1 MAKARKDKRGY
12 ALRTGETQRKDGRY
26 VYTYTNKYGQR
37 KSIYAKTLPEL
48 RQKERKSIRD
58 REDGL
63 DPDAADRITLNEMF
77 DKYYSQKY
85 DLKDST
91 KMNYKYMYDHF
102 VRDTF
107 GKRIISK
114 IKYSDVKEF
123 YYSLMREK
131 GLKPATV
138 ENVHTVVHPTLTM
151 AVRDC
156 IIRNNP
162 ADCVMMEIKKSK
174 EWVKVKRHALTVEQQ
189 KAFMT
194 YAKSSVEYR
203 GWLPILTVLLGT
215 GGRIGEILG
224 LRWDDLDFE
233 NRTIDINHNIVYR
246 VHENEDGKKYSAL
259 SINTPKTEAGCRIIP
274 MIDEV
279 YEAFLEELEIQRC
292 IGGCKQVVDGY
303 TNFVFTTAEGNVY
316 LPGAINRAIKNI
328 YEAYNAEEAANAE
341 KEVREPFLLPHFS
354 AHHLRHTFCTRF
366 CENETNLKVI
376 QSIMGHADI
385 STTMDIYAEATVE
398 KKKEILDNL
407 QNKIMVM

>member
-1 MAKARKDKRGY
+1 MAKARKDSRGY

-26 VYTYTNKYGQR
+26 VYTYTNMYGKR

-77 DKYYSQKY
+77 DKYFSRKY

-91 KMNYKYMYDHF
+91 KTHYKYTYDHF

-123 YYSLMREK
+123 YYSLIREK
-131 GLKPATV
+131 NLKPATV
-138 ENVHTVVHPTLTM
+138 ENVHTVIHPALTM

-174 EWVKVKRHALTVEQQ
+174 DWKKPKRHALSIEQQ
-189 KAFMT
+189 KAFMN
-194 YAKSSVEYR
+194 YAKNSIEYR
-203 GWLPILTVLLGT
+203 GWLPILPVLLGT

-224 LRWDDLDFE
+224 LRWDDLDFD

-246 VHENEDGKKYSAL
+246 AYEDEDGNRQSRM
-259 SINTPKTEAGCRIIP
+259 SINTPKTEAGTRIIP

-279 YEAFLEELEIQRC
+279 YEAFMEELEIQRC
-292 IGGCKQVVDGY
+292 IGRCKQVVDGY
-303 TNFVFTTAEGNVY
+303 TNFVFTTGDGNVY
-316 LPGAINRAIKNI
+316 LPQAINRAIKNI
-328 YEAYNAEEAANAE
+328 YEAYNVEETKKAE
-341 KEVREPFLLPHFS
+341 KEGREPFLLPHFS

-366 CENETNLKVI
+366 CENETNLKII

-398 KKKEILDNL
+398 KKKEILGNL
-407 QNKIMVM
+407 QDKIMVM